1 MPKSSYLATSGGYF
15 YSSSPSAGLHQDVGV
30 SPVDHEL
37 GRTQPDK
44 GDIYMRLP
52 VLVLTRIMHEVHV
65 TTLSSWAD
73 FVSHNARP
81 HFGQQNTPS
90 AAVLFR

>member
-30 SPVDHEL
+30 SPVDREF
-37 GRTQPDK
+37 GRPQPDD
-44 GDIYMRLP
+44 GGAYTRLP

-65 TTLSSWAD
+65 ITLSS
-73 FVSHNARP
+73 
-81 HFGQQNTPS
+81 
-90 AAVLFR
+90 